1 MWRSI
6 LVSAAVFFAVY
17 GYGHPMFADFRPTA
31 LDRALQ
37 SFHTEVNGAA
47 RLSAQAVTGFDRERA
62 KRRVRTFVEQA
73 GNELSGQATR

>member
-6 LVSAAVFFAVY
+6 LASAAVFFVVY
-17 GYGHPMFADFRPTA
+17 AYGHPMFADFRPTV
-31 LDRALQ
+31 LDRAVQ
-37 SFHTEVNGAA
+37 GFHTEINGAA
-47 RLSAQAVTGFDRERA
+47 RRGAQAVTGFDRERA